1 MSVLIDVDS
10 LAIKKEFF
18 SILKFNKLSTL
29 YQPIISLRDAS
40 ILGFEALTRGPSD
53 SLLYSPLKLF
63 EYAEKYDKLWDL
75 EYLCRK
81 TIIKNSKTLDDKY
94 KLFLNVSPDIINDT
108 RFIKG
113 FTKKYLIE
121 NETSPEKIVFEIT
134 ENTAIDNMAEFKNT
148 IENYRVQ
155 NYEIAID
162 DAGAGYSGLNLISD
176 INPNY
181 IKLDMQLIRDID
193 KDFIKQSLIKSM
205 VEYATLTNTDI
216 IAEGIETRN
225 ELDKLIELGINYGQG
240 FYIQKPLSS
249 ILELRNSLVEEIK
262 DANRKNNH
270 LSEKKISN
278 LRVSNI
284 TSNEKTLNSNISI
297 SQVFEILKKDKYLD
311 GLCVTDEEKVL
322 GVVTRND
329 FFKKLSGQFGYN
341 LFSKKP
347 ITSLMNKSY
356 LEVDSFENID
366 IVAKKALSRPPDKVY
381 DFIVVTETGKYS
393 GIITVKDLLEK
404 TIEIEINNAKHINP
418 LSNLPG
424 NVLIEK
430 NIEIAIKSNLHKIIL
445 YLDIDNFKAYN
456 DVYGFENGD
465 RFIKELSKILKSNTP
480 ENEFLGHI
488 GGDDFLAII
497 DKKEAISYCKK
508 IIKEFDNSINKF
520 YNPTDYEKGYIEAKN
535 RSGIKEVFPLLSI
548 SIVGLHSTNYTNIED
563 FSKDISKLKKDC
575 KQIFGS
581 NSIIE

>member
-81 TIIKNSKTLDDKY
+81 TIITNSKKLDDKY
-94 KLFLNVSPDIINDT
+94 KLFLNVSPDIINDS

-134 ENTAIDNMAEFKNT
+134 ENTAIDNMSEFKNT

-205 VEYATLTNTDI
+205 VEYATLTNTDL

-347 ITSLMNKSY
+347 ITSLMDKTY

-366 IVAKKALSRPPDKVY
+366 IVAKKALSRPPNKVY
-381 DFIVVTETGKYS
+381 DFIVVTEKGKYS

-430 NIEIAIKSNLHKIIL
+430 NIEIAIKSNLDKIIL

-465 RFIKELSKILKSNTP
+465 RFIKELSKILKNNTP
-480 ENEFLGHI
+480 EEEFLGHI

-497 DKKEAISYCKK
+497 DEDESISYCEK
-508 IIKEFDNSINKF
+508 IIEEFDNSIDKF
-520 YNPTDYEKGYIEAKN
+520 YNPSDYQKGYIETKN
-535 RSGIKEVFPLLSI
+535 RSGIKEIFPLLSI
-548 SIVGLHSTNYTNIED
+548 SIVGLYSSDYKNIED

-575 KQIFGS
+575 KQISGS
-581 NSIIE
+581 NYIIE